1 MYDTSDFR
9 KGLKIEYNGEPYEI
23 IDFQHVKPGK
33 GNAFTRTRIK
43 NLITGNVLDL
53 TLKSGEKVGKPDL
66 EEKEMQF
73 MYANGDSYF
82 FMDQQSYEQ
91 IEINQDTLGD
101 SRLYLLEN
109 TVVYILFYKGKVIGI
124 ELPTFMDIQVVKTDP
139 GFKGDTVSNTTKPA
153 ELATGAKVQVPLFIN
168 EGDIIRVDTRTGE
181 YIERVALRK

>member
-23 IDFQHVKPGK
+23 VDFQHVKPGK

-43 NLITGNVLDL
+43 NLISGNVLEV

-73 MYANGDSYF
+73 MYADGDSYF
-82 FMDQQSYEQ
+82 FMDQKTYEQ
-91 IEINQDTLGD
+91 MELNVSTLGD
-101 SRLYLLEN
+101 ARLFLLEN
-109 TVVYILFYKGKVIGI
+109 TVIYILFYRGRVIGI
-124 ELPTFMDIQVVKTDP
+124 ELPTFMDITVARTDP

-168 EGDIIRVDTRTGE
+168 EGDVIRVDTRTGE
-181 YIERVALRK
+181 YIERVALKK

>member
-23 IDFQHVKPGK
+23 VDFQHVKPGK

-43 NLITGNVLDL
+43 NLISGNVLEV

-73 MYANGDSYF
+73 MYADGDSYF
-82 FMDQQSYEQ
+82 FMDQKTYEQ
-91 IEINQDTLGD
+91 MELNVSTLGD
-101 SRLYLLEN
+101 ARLFLLEN
-109 TVVYILFYKGKVIGI
+109 TVIYILFYRGRVIGI
-124 ELPTFMDIQVVKTDP
+124 ELPTFMDITVARTDP

-168 EGDIIRVDTRTGE
+168 EGDVIRVDTRTGE
-181 YIERVALRK
+181 YIERIALKK

>member
-9 KGLKIEYNGEPYEI
+9 KGLKIEYNDEPYEI
-23 IDFQHVKPGK
+23 VDFQHVKPGK

-43 NLITGNVLDL
+43 NLISGNVLEV

-73 MYANGDSYF
+73 MYADGDSYF
-82 FMDQQSYEQ
+82 FMDQNSYEQ
-91 IEINQDTLGD
+91 IELNVSTLGD
-101 SRLYLLEN
+101 ARLFLLEN
-109 TVVYILFYKGKVIGI
+109 TVVSILFYRGKVIGI
-124 ELPTFMDIQVVKTDP
+124 ELPIFMDITVVRTDP

-168 EGDIIRVDTRTGE
+168 EGDVIRVDTRTSE
-181 YIERVALRK
+181 YIERVALKK

>member
-23 IDFQHVKPGK
+23 VDFQHVKPGK

-43 NLITGNVLDL
+43 NLITGNVLDI

-73 MYANGDSYF
+73 MYSEGDSYF

-91 IEINQDTLGD
+91 IEINKETLGD
-101 SRLYLLEN
+101 ARLYLLEN
-109 TVVYILFYKGKVIGI
+109 TVVQILFYKGKVIGI
-124 ELPTFMDIQVVKTDP
+124 ELPTFMDIQVAKTEP
-139 GFKGDTVSNTTKPA
+139 GVRGDTVSNTTKPA
-153 ELATGAKVQVPLFIN
+153 ELTTGAKVQVPLFIN
-168 EGDIIRVDTRTGE
+168 EGDVIRIDTRTGE
-181 YIERVALRK
+181 YIERVALKK